1 MCPYPQIGIVI
12 SDPFQLYVGGG
23 NKYTGD
29 PGGHITYGV
38 TIKSIK
44 TPEEI
49 KSRGLCDQWNLND
62 STFFNTPAQ
71 QFKEQF
77 GVDDK
82 RYDELKARFEE
93 LCALNKD
100 KI

>member
-1 MCPYPQIGIVI
+1 MRPME
-12 SDPFQLYVGGG
+12 S
-23 NKYTGD
+23 
-29 PGGHITYGV
+29 
-38 TIKSIK
+38 
-44 TPEEI
+44 
-49 KSRGLCDQWNLND
+49 
-62 STFFNTPAQ
+62 FNTPAQ

>member
-49 KSRGLCDQWNLND
+49 KSRGLCDQWNLSTLLPNNSKNNLALMIND
-62 STFFNTPAQ
+62 MMN
-71 QFKEQF
+71 
-77 GVDDK
+77 
-82 RYDELKARFEE
+82 
-93 LCALNKD
+93 
-100 KI
+100 